1 LRVNSGRIVEILNGK
16 RAISADTALR
26 LGRFFGNDAEFW
38 MGLQAQYDVA
48 LARRLLGKKLDR
60 EVLPADKAA

>member
-1 LRVNSGRIVEILNGK
+1 VNSGRIVEILNGK